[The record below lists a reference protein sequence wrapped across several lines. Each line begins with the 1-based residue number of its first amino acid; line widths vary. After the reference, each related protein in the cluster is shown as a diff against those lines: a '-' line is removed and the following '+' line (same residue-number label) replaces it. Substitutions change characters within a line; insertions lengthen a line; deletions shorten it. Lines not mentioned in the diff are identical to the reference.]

1 MTLAAQ
7 KETLGFQAEVSQ
19 LLHLLA
25 HSLYSNEEVFLR
37 ELIANASDAADKLRF
52 ESLTDKQLL
61 EEDTDLKIWVYCD
74 KAKRTITLRDNGI
87 GMSRQEVIEN
97 LGTIAKSGTKAFL
110 EQMTADKAKDS
121 HLIGQFGV
129 GFYSAFVVADK
140 VTVLTRRAGLNA
152 NEGVFWE
159 STGEGQ
165 YVIENINRPERGT
178 EIILHLKK
186 DKMEFL
192 EDYRLRDVITKYSD
206 HITLPIVMKIEVEE
220 TEAEEPVVDS
230 EEEKESKVEK
240 SDKKES
246 KTKKIIKEEVV
257 NQASALWTLP
267 KNEITDEQYADLY
280 KHISHD
286 FENPLVWTHNRVEGK
301 LEYISLLYIP
311 TRPPFD
317 LMNRDRQQ
325 GIKLYVQ
332 RVFIMDDAEKLMPG
346 YLRFVKG
353 IIDSND
359 LPLNVSREL
368 LQNSKVIESI
378 RMASVKRVLEM
389 LEKLSLDDKE
399 KYASFWKNFGAVIKE
414 GPGEDFANKDLI
426 AKLLR
431 FSSTYNDNELQDVS
445 LENYI
450 SRMKEGQDKV
460 YYITAETYAAAK
472 NSPHLEIFSK
482 KGIEV
487 LLLSERVDEWLMSH
501 LTDYSG
507 KVLQSVAKGDLDLPG
522 LDDEKEKEEQKKASG
537 EFESMIEQIKK
548 VLGAK
553 VKEVRLTHR
562 LTDSPACLVADQHGM
577 SIHLQRILKDA
588 GQGMGMPGSQPTL
601 ELNPEHSLILKL
613 KEESN
618 EALFAEWSHVLFDQA
633 MLAEGGQLE
642 DPASFVKRLNGL
654 LLQLAG

>member
-1 MTLAAQ
+1 MTVAAQ
-7 KETLGFQAEVSQ
+7 KETLGFQAEVTQ

-61 EEDTDLKIWVYCD
+61 EEGDELKIWIDCD
-74 KAKRTITLRDNGI
+74 KKKRTITLRDNGI

-97 LGTIAKSGTKAFL
+97 LGTIAKSGTKEFL
-110 EQMTADKAKDS
+110 KQMTADKAKDS

-140 VTVLTRRAGLNA
+140 VTVRTRRAGLNS
-152 NEGVFWE
+152 NEGVLWE
-159 STGEGQ
+159 STGEGE
-165 YVIENINRPERGT
+165 YLIETIDRPERGT
-178 EIILHLKK
+178 EITLHLKK

-192 EDYRLRDVITKYSD
+192 EDYRLRNVITKYSD
-206 HITLPIVMKIEVEE
+206 HITLPIVMKTEVEE
-220 TEAEEPVVDS
+220 VEPEDPAAQAEGETA
-230 EEEKESKVEK
+230 E
-240 SDKKES
+240 KKEP
-246 KTKKIIKEEVV
+246 KTKKVMKEEVV
-257 NQASALWTLP
+257 NQARALWTLP

-286 FENPLVWTHNRVEGK
+286 FENPLVWAHNRVEGK

-311 TRPPFD
+311 TRAPFD

-332 RVFIMDDAEKLMPG
+332 RVFIMDDAEKLMPS

-389 LEKLSLDDKE
+389 LEKLASDDKE
-399 KYASFWKNFGAVIKE
+399 KYAGFWKNFGAVIKE
-414 GPGEDFANKDLI
+414 GPGEDFANKELI

-431 FSSTYNDNELQDVS
+431 FASTHNESEAQDIS
-445 LENYI
+445 LEDYI
-450 SRMKEGQDKV
+450 TRMKEGQDKI

-472 NSPHLEIFSK
+472 NSPHLEIFRK

-501 LTDYSG
+501 LTEYSG
-507 KVLQSVAKGDLDLPG
+507 KAFQSVAKGDLDLPG
-522 LDDEKEKEEQKKASG
+522 LEDEKEKEEQQKAST
-537 EFESMIEQIKK
+537 EFESVIEQMKK
-548 VLGAK
+548 VLGEK

-562 LTDSPACLVADQHGM
+562 LTDSPACLVADQYGM

-601 ELNPEHSLILKL
+601 ELNPEHPLILKL

-618 EALFAEWSHVLFDQA
+618 EALFAEWSNVLFDQA